1 MKKFFNRVAA
11 KFRAQVDKWLP
22 SNDQCEPRGYVLMD
36 AEQTNKSTAFTREE
50 RDEKGLR
57 GLLPHKI
64 STQDEQRDRA
74 LENLR
79 RKTSPIEK
87 YIDLSNL
94 QDRNERLFYYTALSN
109 IEEVMPL
116 IYTPTVGEACEKF
129 SHIFRK
135 PRGMYITPDDKGKV
149 REMLDN
155 WPHDDVRVI
164 VITDGE
170 RILGL
175 GDLGANGMGIPIGK
189 LALYTVCGGIDPAQC
204 MPVMFDIGTNNEKL
218 RNDPLYLGYPQ
229 ERVRG
234 KAYDALMQEFVEAV
248 QEKFPKA
255 VIQFEDF
262 KTENAF
268 RLLNQY
274 RDKVTC
280 FNDDIQ
286 GTAAVA
292 LAGVLA
298 SGRITGQDFKDQ
310 RIMFLG
316 AGSAATG
323 IADLMVKELQEK
335 GLSEEEARK
344 RISLV
349 DSKGLVTKG
358 RAKIE
363 DNKKPFAQDH
373 APASLL
379 EAINDLKPTVLIGA
393 TGVANTFTKEVV
405 EAMSAI
411 NDRPVIFALS
421 NPTSHAECTAQQAY
435 EWSKGKAIFAS
446 GSPFDAVEYNG
457 QTFKAGQ
464 GNNAYIF
471 PGLGL
476 GVVLSE
482 SEKVTDNMFLAA
494 AKALAAQVTDEDL
507 KTGTLYP
514 PLSKI
519 RDVSAKIAT
528 AVIVQ
533 AGDDN
538 VFGVPQP
545 PNCEEYVK
553 KHMYNPSYDAG
564 TPAPESKPAAKPQ
577 PKPAPGTAP

>member
-1 MKKFFNRVAA
+1 MKKFFNKVAA
-11 KFRAQVDKWLP
+11 KLRAGLDKLRP
-22 SNDQCEPRGYVLMD
+22 APVIDCNCPTGFDVLHD
-36 AEQTNKSTAFTREE
+36 EAQNKSTAFTREE
-50 RDEKGLR
+50 RDEHGLR
-57 GLLPHKI
+57 GLLPYKV
-64 STQDEQRDRA
+64 STQEEQKNRV

-79 RKTSPIEK
+79 RKTSDIEK
-87 YIDLSNL
+87 YIDLTNL
-94 QDRNERLFYYTALSN
+94 QDRNERLFYYTAMSD
-109 IEEVMPL
+109 IEEIMPL
-116 IYTPTVGEACEKF
+116 IYTPTVGEACQKF
-129 SHIFRK
+129 SHIFAK
-135 PRGMYITPDDKGKV
+135 PRGFYITPEDKGHI

-155 WPHDDVRVI
+155 WKQNDVRVI
-164 VITDGE
+164 VITDGQ

-189 LALYTVCGGIDPAQC
+189 LSLYTVCGGIDPDKC
-204 MPVMFDIGTNNEKL
+204 LPVMFDIGTNNEKL

-229 ERVRG
+229 PRLEG
-234 KAYDALMQEFVEAV
+234 KAYDELMAEFVAAV
-248 QEKFPKA
+248 QDKFPKA

-262 KTENAF
+262 KTENAY
-268 RLLNQY
+268 RLLDQY

-298 SGRITGQDFKDQ
+298 SERLTGKKLKEE

-323 IADLMVKELQEK
+323 IADLMVEALKEQ
-335 GLSEEEARK
+335 GLSDEEARK

-349 DSKGLVTKG
+349 DSKGLVTTG
-358 RAKIE
+358 REKIE
-363 DNKKPFAQDH
+363 YNKKPYAQDH
-373 APASLL
+373 APAPLL
-379 EAINDLKPTVLIGA
+379 DAIKDIKPTILIGA
-393 TGVANTFTKEVV
+393 TGAPNTFTQEVV
-405 EAMSAI
+405 ETMSAL

-457 QTFKAGQ
+457 QTFKPGQ

-471 PGLGL
+471 PGVGL
-476 GVVLSE
+476 GVMLSE
-482 SEKVTDNMFLAA
+482 ATKVTDGMFLTA
-494 AKALAAQVTDEDL
+494 AKALASQVTDDDL

-514 PLSKI
+514 PLKNI
-519 RDVSAKIAT
+519 REVSAKIAS

-545 PNCEEYVK
+545 PDVENFVK
-553 KHMYNPSYDAG
+553 KQMYDPSYG
-564 TPAPESKPAAKPQ
+564 PQSAPSSKPQAS
-577 PKPAPGTAP
+577 PKPGAAPST

>member
-1 MKKFFNRVAA
+1 
-11 KFRAQVDKWLP
+11 
-22 SNDQCEPRGYVLMD
+22 
-36 AEQTNKSTAFTREE
+36 
-50 RDEKGLR
+50 
-57 GLLPHKI
+57 
-64 STQDEQRDRA
+64 
-74 LENLR
+74 
-79 RKTSPIEK
+79 
-87 YIDLSNL
+87 
-94 QDRNERLFYYTALSN
+94 
-109 IEEVMPL
+109 
-116 IYTPTVGEACEKF
+116 
-129 SHIFRK
+129 
-135 PRGMYITPDDKGKV
+135 
-149 REMLDN
+149 
-155 WPHDDVRVI
+155 
-164 VITDGE
+164 
-170 RILGL
+170 
-175 GDLGANGMGIPIGK
+175 
-189 LALYTVCGGIDPAQC
+189 
-204 MPVMFDIGTNNEKL
+204 
-218 RNDPLYLGYPQ
+218 
-229 ERVRG
+229 
-234 KAYDALMQEFVEAV
+234 MQEFVEAV
-248 QEKFPKA
+248 QEKFPRA

-292 LAGVLA
+292 LAGVIA
-298 SGRITGQDFKDQ
+298 SGRLTGKQLKDE

-323 IADLMVKELQEK
+323 IADLMVKALQEK

-344 RISLV
+344 HISLV

-373 APASLL
+373 APATLM
-379 EAINDLKPTVLIGA
+379 EAISDIKPTILIGA

-405 EAMSAI
+405 EAMSAN

-457 QTFKAGQ
+457 QTFKPGQ

-482 SEKVTDNMFLAA
+482 STKVTDNMFLAA
-494 AKALAAQVTDEDL
+494 AEALAAQVTDEDL

-528 AVIVQ
+528 AVIVT

-545 PNCEEYVK
+545 PNCEAYVK
-553 KHMYNPSYDAG
+553 KHMYNPAYDPNAAA
-564 TPAPESKPAAKPQ
+564 PAPKPETETKPQ
-577 PKPAPGTAP
+577 PKPGAAPSV

>member
-1 MKKFFNRVAA
+1 
-11 KFRAQVDKWLP
+11 
-22 SNDQCEPRGYVLMD
+22 
-36 AEQTNKSTAFTREE
+36 
-50 RDEKGLR
+50 
-57 GLLPHKI
+57 
-64 STQDEQRDRA
+64 
-74 LENLR
+74 
-79 RKTSPIEK
+79 
-87 YIDLSNL
+87 
-94 QDRNERLFYYTALSN
+94 
-109 IEEVMPL
+109 
-116 IYTPTVGEACEKF
+116 
-129 SHIFRK
+129 
-135 PRGMYITPDDKGKV
+135 
-149 REMLDN
+149 
-155 WPHDDVRVI
+155 
-164 VITDGE
+164 
-170 RILGL
+170 
-175 GDLGANGMGIPIGK
+175 
-189 LALYTVCGGIDPAQC
+189 VCGGIDPEKC
-204 MPVMFDIGTNNEKL
+204 LPVMFDVGTNNEKL

-229 ERVRG
+229 ARVTG
-234 KAYDALMQEFVEAV
+234 KQYDALMQEFVEAV
-248 QEKFPKA
+248 QDKFPQA

-298 SGRITGQDFKDQ
+298 SERITGTDLKNE

-323 IADLMVKELQEK
+323 IADLMVKAMQEK
-335 GLSEEEARK
+335 GMSKEEARK
-344 RISLV
+344 HIFLV

-373 APASLL
+373 APASLM
-379 EAINDLKPTVLIGA
+379 EAINDIKPTILIGA

-405 EAMSAI
+405 EAMSA
-411 NDRPVIFALS
+411 NNARPVIFALS

-457 QTFKAGQ
+457 QTFKPGQ

-482 SEKVTDNMFLAA
+482 ATKVTDNMFLAA
-494 AKALAAQVTDEDL
+494 AKALAAQVSDEDL

-514 PLSKI
+514 PLKNI

-528 AVIVQ
+528 DVIIS

-538 VFGVPQP
+538 VFRVPQP
-545 PNCEEYVK
+545 PNCEAFVK
-553 KHMYNPSYDAG
+553 KQMYNPSYDPNVQP
-564 TPAPESKPAAKPQ
+564 TPAPKPEKPAAKPG
-577 PKPAPGTAP
+577 PAPSV

>member
-1 MKKFFNRVAA
+1 MKKFFNKVAA
-11 KFRAQVDKWLP
+11 KFRAQVDRWLP
-22 SNDQCEPRGYVLMD
+22 SNDDCQPRGYALLD
-36 AEQTNKSTAFTREE
+36 AEDTNKSTAFTREE
-50 RDEKGLR
+50 RDAKGLR
-57 GLLPHKI
+57 GLLPHKV
-64 STQDEQRDRA
+64 STQDEQRDRV

-79 RKTSPIEK
+79 RKDSPIEK

-94 QDRNERLFYYTALSN
+94 QDRNERLFYYTALTN
-109 IEEVMPL
+109 IEEIMPL

-129 SHIFRK
+129 SHIFHK
-135 PRGMYITPDDKGKV
+135 PRGLYVTPDDKGKI

-155 WPHDDVRVI
+155 WPHNDVRVI
-164 VITDGE
+164 VITDGQ

-189 LALYTVCGGIDPAQC
+189 LSLYTVCGGIDPDQC
-204 MPVMFDIGTNNEKL
+204 MPVMFDVGTNNEKI
-218 RNDPLYLGYPQ
+218 RTDPLYLGYPH
-229 ERVRG
+229 ERIEG
-234 KAYDALMQEFVEAV
+234 KKYDALMAEFVEAV
-248 QEKFPKA
+248 QNKFPKA

-298 SGRITGQDFKDQ
+298 SGRITGKSLKDE

-323 IADLMVKELQEK
+323 IADLMVKALQEK

-344 RISLV
+344 HISLV

-358 RAKIE
+358 REKIE
-363 DNKKPFAQDH
+363 DNKKPFALDH
-373 APASLL
+373 APAALL
-379 EAINDLKPTVLIGA
+379 DAIKDIKPTILIGA
-393 TGVANTFTKEVV
+393 TGVANTFTKEVI
-405 EAMSAI
+405 EAMSAL

-457 QTFKAGQ
+457 QTFKPGQ

-482 SEKVTDNMFLAA
+482 STKVTDNMFLAA
-494 AKALAAQVTDEDL
+494 ANALAAQVSDEDL
-507 KTGTLYP
+507 KNGTLYP

-528 AVIVQ
+528 AVIIQ

-538 VFGVPQP
+538 VFVVPQP
-545 PNCEEYVK
+545 PNCEQFVK
-553 KHMYNPSYDAG
+553 KHMYDPSYGPKSEA
-564 TPAPESKPAAKPQ
+564 PAPAPKPQ
-577 PKPAPGTAP
+577 PKPGAAPSA